1 MLKEGKAH
9 FSLPDG
15 LPGEG
20 CVEVSGHMD
29 WFGTADGLPINPTV
43 QV

>member
-15 LPGEG
+15 LPG
-20 CVEVSGHMD
+20 CVELSGHME
-29 WFGTADGLPINPTV
+29 WFGTVDGLPINPSV